1 MKEEGGM
8 DLRTLENL
16 PKREVKG
23 ILEVTVKGSEKTRAY
38 LTESSNKVRCPEVKL
53 K

>member
-8 DLRTLENL
+8 GLRTLENL
-16 PKREVKG
+16 SKREVKG

-38 LTESSNKVRCPEVKL
+38 WTEDSNKVRCPEVKL